1 MLSVGPTRNELRP
14 GSAPITAPAHEAA
27 AGSASF
33 ITITGVSKAFVG
45 RAGTVQALS
54 AIDLAIQD
62 GEFVSIIGPSGCGKS
77 TLLMLAA
84 GLMPP
89 SAGTIMIGRRRIDG
103 PNADLGIVFQQDVL
117 LDWRTALDNILL
129 QAEIRGHDRA
139 RAVADARRLLAMVGL
154 DGFAAAYPHE
164 LSGGMRQRVAICRAL
179 LHRPPLLLMDEPFGA
194 LDAISRDQLQ
204 VDLLRLWSQQRMTV
218 LFVTHSIR
226 EAVFLSDRVVVMSPR
241 PGRIETVI
249 PIDLPRPRRLAV
261 RDSVEFARY
270 DATVTEIFRSLGV
283 LREAEE
289 DS

>member
-1 MLSVGPTRNELRP
+1 MLSAGASRNEPRP
-14 GSAPITAPAHEAA
+14 GSAPTPDAVAA
-27 AGSASF
+27 SSAF
-33 ITITGVSKAFVG
+33 IAISGVSKAFTG
-45 RAGTVQALS
+45 RGGTVQALN

-77 TLLMLAA
+77 TLMMLVA
-84 GLMPP
+84 GLMAP
-89 SAGTIMIGRRRIDG
+89 SAGTIMVGHRRIDG
-103 PNADLGIVFQQDVL
+103 PNADLGIVFQHDVL

-139 RAVADARRLLAMVGL
+139 RAGHEARRLLAMVGL
-154 DGFAAAYPHE
+154 DTFAAAYPYE

-226 EAVFLSDRVVVMSPR
+226 EAVFLSDRVVVMSPH
-241 PGRIETVI
+241 PGHIETVI
-249 PIDLPRPRRLAV
+249 TIDLPRPRRLV
-261 RDSVEFARY
+261 MRDGAEFARY
-270 DATVTEIFRSLGV
+270 DAVVTGIFRSLGV
-283 LREAEE
+283 LREAEDE
-289 DS
+289 P